1 MIDCCHLVSALA
13 QRGWNH
19 AGGVPCSTF
28 AGPIAHLSA
37 AGRYHPA
44 ANEGLALSEAAGA
57 QLGGRPQAVF
67 LQNSGLGNLI
77 NPLTSL
83 CQPYDAPVLALMS
96 MRGWPDPNA
105 DEPQH
110 AVMGRAA
117 ESILADLG
125 VWHRTLL
132 AEDDLAPSLDGALHS
147 VSAGKPA
154 FLLLPVRSIGKH
166 PGATPGTRS
175 ARPTTADVAAVLAE
189 ACSPETV
196 VFATTGYASRYL
208 HDAGDRPLNFYMQG
222 SMGHVSSLAL
232 GYAAARP
239 DKKVVVLDGDGA
251 ALMHLG
257 ALSSIGAEGP
267 ANLVHVIVDN
277 GGYESTGSQQS
288 TSSTTDLA
296 CVARGCGYLAA
307 STVENLKSLRQQL
320 AFAASAH
327 GPHLIVVRA
336 GRASGEAPP
345 RAGASLALP
354 DIAARLRGHSLVG
367 ASAGSHA

>member
-1 MIDCCHLVSALA
+1 MIGCCDLVSALA

-37 AGRYHPA
+37 VGRYRPA

-57 QLGGRPQAVF
+57 QLGRRPQAVF
-67 LQNSGLGNLI
+67 LQNSGLGNLL

-83 CQPYDAPVLALMS
+83 CQPYAVPVLALMS
-96 MRGWPDPNA
+96 MRGWPDPAA

-110 AVMGRAA
+110 EVMGRAA
-117 ESILADLG
+117 EAVLADLG
-125 VWHRTLL
+125 VWHRAVAREEDFPDALDRA
-132 AEDDLAPSLDGALHS
+132 AEA

-154 FLLLPVRSIGKH
+154 FLLLPYRSIGQH
-166 PGATPGTRS
+166 PGAAPEIGATG
-175 ARPTTADVAAVLAE
+175 PTTAEVAAVLAE
-189 ACSPETV
+189 TCPPGTA
-196 VFATTGYASRYL
+196 VFGTTGYASRYL
-208 HDAGDRPLNFYMQG
+208 HDAGDRPGNFYMQG

-232 GYAAARP
+232 GYAAARTEE
-239 DKKVVVLDGDGA
+239 KVVVLDGDGA

-257 ALSSIGAEGP
+257 VLSTIGAQRP
-267 ANLVHVIVDN
+267 ANLVHIIIDN

-288 TSSTTDLA
+288 TARTTDLA
-296 CVARGCGYLAA
+296 GVARACGYLAA
-307 STVENLKSLRQQL
+307 STVESLGSLRQQL
-320 AFAASAH
+320 AFASSTH

-336 GRASGEAPP
+336 GRASGEAPR

-354 DIAARLRGHSLVG
+354 QIAARLRDRALVG
-367 ASAGSHA
+367 TAAGSHA